1 MRHLIFT
8 SMVLALIGGSAS
20 AAMIERRV
28 GYEIDGKAFEG
39 VLVYDDSVT
48 AKRPAVLMEPDWSG
62 VSTHSVELAREIAG
76 RDYVVFVADLFGVGY
91 APKDAKERATATT
104 AIHGDINV
112 MRARGGKGLDVM
124 LTEGERLGIVDP
136 TKIAGIGF
144 CFGGGVLLEV
154 AREGRD
160 FKALTVFHVTNP
172 QPADPAGPSKIKSPV
187 LVLHG
192 ADDPITPRKAISAL
206 EDELDAAKVRWQAV
220 LFSGT
225 VHAFTDTS
233 APVTG
238 ASAAVTRYD
247 PVVAKRSHEMMRE
260 FFAGTLW
267 RAGESR
273 RECESIAALSR
284 NPPWVKSAVLTP
296 TRVLPLDLHPA
307 TIVEQ
312 N

>member
-1 MRHLIFT
+1 MNMRRLILT
-8 SMVLALIGGSAS
+8 CAVLALIGGNAS
-20 AAMIERRV
+20 AGMVERKI
-28 GYEIDGKAFEG
+28 GYEIDGKAFQG
-39 VLVYDDSVT
+39 VLVYDDGAT
-48 AKRPAVLMEPDWSG
+48 TKRPAILMEPDWSG
-62 VSTHSVELAREIAG
+62 VSSHSVELAREIAG

-91 APKDAKERATATT
+91 APKDAKERAAATT
-104 AIHGDINV
+104 AVHADVNL
-112 MRARGGKGLDVM
+112 MRARGGKGFDVL

-136 TKIAGIGF
+136 AKIVGIGF

-172 QPADPAGPSKIKSPV
+172 QPADPAGPSKIKGPV

-220 LFSGT
+220 LFSGA

-238 ASAAVTRYD
+238 ASPAVTRYD

-260 FFAGTLW
+260 FFA
-267 RAGESR
+267 
-273 RECESIAALSR
+273 SIL
-284 NPPWVKSAVLTP
+284 
-296 TRVLPLDLHPA
+296 
-307 TIVEQ
+307 
-312 N
+312 